1 MPSKGKN
8 SDSRAGKR
16 KDRNARYAT
25 REPILGYYLI
35 VTDTEETE
43 KNYFEGLKDSIPPEN
58 RDRIVI
64 KVEKAK
70 TTYNLVERTIELS
83 SAQAQQ
89 RIPWIVF
96 DRDQVKDFDGII
108 REAERNDIHAG
119 WSNPCFEIWM
129 FAYLGEMPNIPD
141 SVTCCSRFS
150 DRFEKVT
157 GQPYQKNDE
166 DVYKKLIQY
175 GDFDTAFRLAER
187 NLARAM
193 EDGRK
198 PSEAYPACTVHYLV
212 KEITDKVS
220 GQRCLS

>member
-16 KDRNARYAT
+16 KDGNARFAT

-43 KNYFEGLKDSIPPEN
+43 KNYFEGLKNSIPLEI

-70 TTYNLVERTIELS
+70 TTYNLVERTVELC

-108 REAERNDIHAG
+108 REAERNDIHA
-119 WSNPCFEIWM
+119 
-129 FAYLGEMPNIPD
+129 
-141 SVTCCSRFS
+141 
-150 DRFEKVT
+150 
-157 GQPYQKNDE
+157 
-166 DVYKKLIQY
+166 
-175 GDFDTAFRLAER
+175 
-187 NLARAM
+187 
-193 EDGRK
+193 
-198 PSEAYPACTVHYLV
+198 
-212 KEITDKVS
+212 
-220 GQRCLS
+220 